1 MCLQGLQDCS
11 LQSASGLCD
20 PGLSSQA
27 PWTVNEKYEA
37 DSMFI

>member
-37 DSMFI
+37 DLMFI